1 MPKLRQTELPKLDG
15 RTVFMN
21 ANSMWIKDDF
31 QMPGPFVKTNQ
42 TYYNAEDL

>member
-1 MPKLRQTELPKLDG
+1 MMMTELPKLDG

-31 QMPGPFVKTNQ
+31 KCWNH
-42 TYYNAEDL
+42 L